1 MQLKLNEVH
10 SVKLT
15 SMNYL
20 YLILFIGITL
30 ALHLNSVSRT
40 AAVFVVPVFIL
51 MARKLP
57 ASRDILT
64 FFSLF
69 TIGVFTALTIKEG
82 LDSTWNHW
90 LLSREYYIIA
100 TRLTL
105 LVYIIPF
112 LLYWRISKKAPRYLA
127 KGSFTNTIYTPFI
140 WKGIKDPIWR
150 ALLIA
155 GSVNIVVFAFFIDLP
170 SSSSGALK
178 VLSIS
183 FLFAIVNASLEEVF
197 WRGLLLSYFVD
208 ALGEK
213 SGLILSSFG
222 FGLYHL
228 SMGLNIWFCAGFI
241 VGGFLLG
248 GLAIRAKGILPSFV
262 LHFLIN
268 LLMVMAGAIFH
279 F

>member
-10 SVKLT
+10 SVKFT
-15 SMNYL
+15 SMNYI
-20 YLILFIGITL
+20 YLVLFIGITL
-30 ALHLNSVSRT
+30 ALHLGPVTRT
-40 AAVFVVPVFIL
+40 AAVFLVPIL
-51 MARKLP
+51 ILLGRKVSS
-57 ASRDILT
+57 SRDIIT

-69 TIGVFTALTIKEG
+69 IIGVFAALTIKDV
-82 LDSTWNHW
+82 LDSSWDHW

-100 TRLTL
+100 TRFTL

-112 LLYWRISKKAPRYLA
+112 LLYWRVSTNAPRYLA

-155 GSVNIVVFAFFIDLP
+155 GSVNIIIFAFFIDLP
-170 SSSSGALK
+170 SNSADALK

-228 SMGLNIWFCAGFI
+228 SMGLNIWFCIGFI